1 MCVPHLLNFSL
12 KSNYI
17 CFAFKLKNLKHNFS
31 TSLISNIF
39 WKLYRGR
46 NGYFTYSVG
55 RIFGIHHKHFYIK
68 KIVNSTL
75 KNMVEYIR
83 ITLELFWKMQMS
95 RHCYFYPKLQMCF
108 LWASMF
114 KNNWIIWRYFTF
126 IWFVSLFLFH
136 IQWSHFILLMF
147 SNFSVSLL
155 LLLFFLKPLSSVVEK
170 LLYTHTY
177 FIYINIYSMCNI
189 NKYIDR

>member
-12 KSNYI
+12 KPNYI

-31 TSLISNIF
+31 TSSISNIF

-126 IWFVSLFLFH
+126 IWFVSLFLIH

-147 SNFSVSLL
+147 SNLSLYFDVLSQASIKCNRKASV
-155 LLLFFLKPLSSVVEK
+155 
-170 LLYTHTY
+170 
-177 FIYINIYSMCNI
+177 YICVCV
-189 NKYIDR
+189 